1 MCHLV
6 THALA
11 SRSATSEISLLSYTS
26 QLRGHFEFP
35 HLHLNPPPSPLII
48 LLSKCRTQ
56 NIMADSTPS
65 EVSSRDQNC
74 LKYTIGWICVR
85 VIQQTVAIMML
96 DESHADVDKHHN
108 DPNTYNLGRMGQHN
122 VVIAC
127 LPQNQGGS
135 NTAATIA
142 VWMTTT
148 FPEIKLCLLVGL
160 GSGIPHKVRL
170 GDVVV
175 GMPYDEL
182 PGVVEW
188 HSDRKKTTAE
198 MGHPPAILLSALTKI
213 KTNHA
218 IYGFKLP
225 KYLTKIKENERLARI
240 YLVSDVLRDPLCNE
254 DRPGIAT
261 EVHTQL
267 KRTELAQDYKSGQRD
282 MEVHYGLIASTS
294 RPIRDKDSR
303 ESLDSNLGNHHLLCV
318 ETEVSGLV
326 TKFPCLVIRGI
337 CDYLCEYDG
346 NHKGWQGPASA
357 VAAAFAKEV
366 ISVLPVTEVACLPTI
381 QSMGASVF

>member
-1 MCHLV
+1 
-6 THALA
+6 
-11 SRSATSEISLLSYTS
+11 
-26 QLRGHFEFP
+26 
-35 HLHLNPPPSPLII
+35 
-48 LLSKCRTQ
+48 
-56 NIMADSTPS
+56 MADSTPS

-267 KRTELAQDYKSGQRD
+267 KRAELAQDYKSGQRD

-337 CDYLCEYDG
+337 CDYLGEYDG
-346 NHKGWQGPASA
+346 NHKVWQGPASA